1 MLLGKIME
9 RIKAN
14 KEKTAIITDDK
25 PFTYEDL
32 LSCYED
38 YAGVDGQTVYLCS
51 YFKGSC
57 GYRLLSTDSTGRVLY
72 GHGE

>member
-38 YAGVDGQTVYLCS
+38 YADI
-51 YFKGSC
+51 
-57 GYRLLSTDSTGRVLY
+57 LLSDAGRKRS
-72 GHGE
+72 GNPW

>member
-32 LSCYED
+32 LFYD
-38 YAGVDGQTVYLCS
+38 GVDG
-51 YFKGSC
+51 
-57 GYRLLSTDSTGRVLY
+57 
-72 GHGE
+72 